1 MLDLLLRVPEAV
13 LTVPH
18 SNALEERIFS
28 YINKN
33 KTSSR
38 SCLSILRTLSSI
50 VTVKTHFTDPLALNP
65 SEDLSKLQRE
75 LLLNITQNT

>member
-1 MLDLLLRVPEAV
+1 MLDLLFRVPEAV

-50 VTVKTHFTDPLALNP
+50 VTVKTHITDPLALNL